1 MQAWEAGLENLFGA
15 WARKPEAEP
24 MAALQRRL
32 ETGLVQLEE
41 RIEAVVNRADL
52 VVSREEGENFFRV
65 LGGYRGVSEAALA
78 YAGAAQVINWSH
90 WREERFS

>member
-1 MQAWEAGLENLFGA
+1 
-15 WARKPEAEP
+15 

-52 VVSREEGENFFRV
+52 AVSREEGENFFRV

-78 YAGAAQVINWSH
+78 YAGAAQLINWPH
-90 WREERFS
+90 WREEQFS